1 MAIDHYGISERQ
13 SSNLYYANMGLT
25 IVFVIEMIMKIFG
38 LGIKEYLR
46 DGFNI
51 FDATI
56 IIIGLLEY
64 VGIGQKAITVLRLL
78 RLLRIF
84 KITR

>member
-1 MAIDHYGISERQ
+1 MAIDRYGITKDTELK
-13 SSNLYYANMGLT
+13 LYYANMVLT
-25 IVFVIEMIMKIFG
+25 IVFVIEMVVKIFG

-64 VGIGQKAITVLRLL
+64 VGIGA
-78 RLLRIF
+78 
-84 KITR
+84 

>member
-1 MAIDHYGISERQ
+1 MVFILINSVIMAIDHYGISKKTE
-13 SSNLYYANMGLT
+13 SNLYYANMVLT
-25 IVFVIEMIMKIFG
+25 IVFAIEMVVKIFG

-64 VGIGQKAITVLRLL
+64 VGIGA
-78 RLLRIF
+78 
-84 KITR
+84 